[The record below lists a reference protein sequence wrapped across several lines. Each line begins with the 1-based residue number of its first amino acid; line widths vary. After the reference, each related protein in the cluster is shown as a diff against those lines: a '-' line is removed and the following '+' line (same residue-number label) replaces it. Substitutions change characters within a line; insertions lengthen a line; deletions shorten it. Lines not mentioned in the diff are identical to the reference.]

1 LWGGFEVST
10 LSTIDDINIIAK
22 KQEACVMMCV
32 VSYGTPERLFPG
44 ECIMYL
50 AHTAMLHST
59 LWTVGT
65 TIHCMFDLSVCFIA
79 ACGCC
84 QAGGSLECLGG
95 FRWLGSYIVLFA
107 VVVTAATASF
117 IVVLRAT
124 LDDHPEIDTENITSA
139 GLFDDAIA
147 LGSTD
152 SADSYRFLISWC
164 IEMVLALFV
173 YYFLVGTIFFSGI
186 LGCYTLPFLGG
197 RPREVALEEKE
208 RLKRNPTAS
217 DTYED
222 EESPRQRPSSRRR

>member
-1 LWGGFEVST
+1 VT
-10 LSTIDDINIIAK
+10 NIIYLWFLTQSEDGVDGEFASLALNANITIAK
-22 KQEACVMMCV
+22 AGLSLDEV
-32 VSYGTPERLFPG
+32 VFTNYQ
-44 ECIMYL
+44 I
-50 AHTAMLHST
+50 T

-65 TIHCMFDLSVCFIA
+65 TIHCMFDLSVWFIA

-84 QAGGSLECLGG
+84 QAGGSLECLHG
-95 FRWLGSYIVLFA
+95 FRWMGSYIVLFA

-124 LDDHPEIDTENITSA
+124 LDDHPEIDAENITSA
-139 GLFDDAIA
+139 GLFDDAIV

-152 SADSYRFLISWC
+152 SVDSYRFLISWC

-208 RLKRNPTAS
+208 RLKRNLTAS

-222 EESPRQRPSSRRR
+222 EESPSRR